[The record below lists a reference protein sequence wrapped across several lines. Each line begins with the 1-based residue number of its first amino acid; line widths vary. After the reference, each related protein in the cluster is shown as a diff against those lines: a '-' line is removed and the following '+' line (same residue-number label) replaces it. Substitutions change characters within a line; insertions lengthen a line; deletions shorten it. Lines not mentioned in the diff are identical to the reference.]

1 MISRTM
7 SPTEQ
12 FQALNILDVLSDLFS
27 AAGTRTFTCVEVL
40 IILDAIRSDPEFFDP
55 DVVVAQQIAT
65 ADFNTTVQAS

>member
-1 MISRTM
+1 MISLTM

-27 AAGTRTFTCVEVL
+27 AASTRTFTCGDVL
-40 IILDAIRSDPEFFDP
+40 IVLDAVRSDPELFDP